1 MMPTDKL
8 TMRSTIFDSRL
19 YERKAAAEMLSTPA
33 RTVASKMEESVALI
47 LNPGL
52 SEKPR
57 D

>member
-1 MMPTDKL
+1 
-8 TMRSTIFDSRL
+8 MRSTIFDSRL

-33 RTVASKMEESVALI
+33 RTVASRMEESVELI

>member
-1 MMPTDKL
+1 MMPTDRL

-19 YERKAAAEMLSTPA
+19 YDRKAAAEILITPA
-33 RTVASKMEESVALI
+33 RRVASKMEESVTLI

>member
-1 MMPTDKL
+1 MIPTDRL

-19 YERKAAAEMLSTPA
+19 YDRKAAAEMLSTPA